1 MPTISGNA
9 KTDNDMNTN
18 NDTICAISTAPGI
31 GGIAVARVS
40 GREAIAICDKLWE
53 GKALGDAASHTA
65 HLGYV
70 RDENGERLDQAVATL
85 FRAPRSF
92 TGEDTV
98 EISVHG
104 SAYIQRELIHA
115 LCAAGAR
122 LAEAGEFTRRAFSSG
137 RFDLAQAEAVADIIS
152 ADSRASHRLAVSQ
165 MRGDFSAKL
174 NGLHDSLLE
183 LVSLLELELDFSEE
197 DVEFASRAK
206 LRSLAADIRQTV
218 DSLASSFRTGDA
230 IKRGVSVAIVG
241 ETNAGKS
248 TLLNRLL
255 HDDRAIVS
263 DVHGTT
269 RDVIEDTID
278 IDGVCFRFIDTAGLR
293 KTDDTVEAM
302 GISRTF
308 QRLSTAR
315 VILWIIDASRP
326 ETIDDTAAEIMSRKA
341 DDSRIVAVINKCDI
355 ADAAEARRRIA
366 GIYSGSGAGAD
377 LSVRMGASE
386 GMGSGDG
393 AGLGVSHVVEISADK
408 AIGIDALEALL
419 VQLSGA
425 KDISASDVIVTNA
438 RHYNSLI
445 SARDSIDRA
454 IDGIDRAISGDFIAQ
469 DLRETLHHLSTITG
483 TITTT
488 DILANIFSKF
498 CIGK

>member
-1 MPTISGNA
+1 
-9 KTDNDMNTN
+9 MNTN

-31 GGIAVARVS
+31 GGIAVARIS
-40 GREAIAICDKLWE
+40 GPEAIAICDKLWE
-53 GKALGDAASHTA
+53 GKALADAASHTA

-137 RFDLAQAEAVADIIS
+137 RFDLAQAEAVADIIA

-206 LRSLAADIRQTV
+206 LRTLAADIRQTV
-218 DSLASSFRTGDA
+218 DRLASSFRTGDA

-315 VILWIIDASRP
+315 IILWIIDASRP

-366 GIYSGSGAGAD
+366 GIYSGAGAD
-377 LSVRMGASE
+377 LGVSMGSGE
-386 GMGSGDG
+386 GMGVSMSSGMCT
-393 AGLGVSHVVEISADK
+393 GVSHVVEISADK

>member
-1 MPTISGNA
+1 
-9 KTDNDMNTN
+9 MNTN

-53 GKALGDAASHTA
+53 GKALADAASHTA

-70 RDENGERLDQAVATL
+70 RDENGEQLDQAVATL
-85 FRAPRSF
+85 FKAPRSF

-137 RFDLAQAEAVADIIS
+137 RFDLAQAEAVADIIA

-197 DVEFASRAK
+197 DVKFASRAK

-255 HDDRAIVS
+255 RDDRAIVS

-315 VILWIIDASRP
+315 IILWIIDASRP
-326 ETIDDTAAEIMSRKA
+326 ETIDNTAAEIMSRKA

-355 ADAAEARRRIA
+355 ADAAEARRRIV
-366 GIYSGSGAGAD
+366 GIYSGAGAD
-377 LSVRMGASE
+377 LGEGVSMDSGE
-386 GMGSGDG
+386 GMGVSMSSGMCT
-393 AGLGVSHVVEISADK
+393 GVSHVVEISADK